1 MKEHEERG
9 GRGMSGCRSRKGS
22 GVLIEM
28 RREREE
34 PVGSHR
40 DGLLV

>member
-9 GRGMSGCRSRKGS
+9 GRGMSGCS

-28 RREREE
+28 RREKEE